1 MEADGEGVVPVPS
14 HSHSVSSPPHDD
26 DHPDF
31 SPVGSPESHFIDDL
45 SQPSDQH
52 HAQVTATL
60 LTDDLRNK
68 IVKQVEY
75 YFSDENLPTDK
86 FLLKY
91 VTRDK
96 EGFVP
101 VKVIASFRK
110 VKKLTKDT
118 AIIAAALKESSL
130 LVVSSDGRKVKR
142 LHPLPL
148 SEIIDPKVCT
158 VLVENLPEDHS
169 VDNLRRIFGQA
180 GNVKHITVRD
190 PHTERDSRK
199 CTTAEKLLSG
209 KLHALVEYNTV
220 EAAEK
225 AVAILND
232 EQDWRFGLRVKLLK
246 KTNKPGQ
253 SKKGRSD
260 PDSDRNTTIQASD
273 LAVNEEHHSNEH
285 HVDSPDEEEGDHRS
299 KETVGEHAQKEKNEH
314 RVQTRNRG
322 RGRRNKRGT
331 NGHGHGTTSYNHAV
345 EPSKPP
351 PGPRMPDGTRGFA
364 MGRGRPVSSS
374 PS

>member
-1 MEADGEGVVPVPS
+1 MEADGGGVLPIPS
-14 HSHSVSSPPHDD
+14 QTASFPFHDD

-45 SQPSDQH
+45 SQPSDQL
-52 HAQVTATL
+52 HAQVTATV

-110 VKKLTKDT
+110 VKKLTKET
-118 AIIAAALKESSL
+118 SIIAAALRESSL
-130 LVVSSDGRKVKR
+130 LVVSRDGRKVKR

-148 SEIIDPKVCT
+148 SEIKDPKVCT

-169 VDNLRRIFGQA
+169 VNNLRSIFGQA
-180 GNVKHITVRD
+180 GNVKHITIRD
-190 PHTERDSRK
+190 PHTERDPRK

-225 AVAILND
+225 AVTILND

-246 KTNKPGQ
+246 KINKPGQ
-253 SKKGRSD
+253 SKKGWRDS
-260 PDSDRNTTIQASD
+260 DSDRNNNIQASD
-273 LAVNEEHHSNEH
+273 LEVNEENNSSEH
-285 HVDSPDEEEGDHRS
+285 HVDSQDEEEGDHLL
-299 KETVGEHAQKEKNEH
+299 KETIGEHAQKEKNGPM
-314 RVQTRNRG
+314 VPSRNRG

-331 NGHGHGTTSYNHAV
+331 NGLGHGTTSSSTHLV

-364 MGRGRPVSSS
+364 IGRGRPLSSS